1 MFTLRTF
8 TEDSEV
14 NNYLG
19 EQYEVI
25 KREESYERFCDLFEK
40 HFEKDH
46 LADCSP
52 SADEHTKRCFAFVLN
67 EKEETIP
74 IYKGQKNY
82 IVTASGKTFSNLTYR
97 K

>member
-1 MFTLRTF
+1 MYTLRTF

-25 KREESYERFCDLFEK
+25 KREEAYDRFSEIFKDYFERE
-40 HFEKDH
+40 H
-46 LADCSP
+46 LADLSP
-52 SADEHTKRCFAFVLN
+52 SSDEEMQRCYAFVLN
-67 EKEETIP
+67 DKKEPMP

-82 IVTASGKTFSNLTYR
+82 IVMDSGKTFSNLTY